1 MRPSR
6 AVLPPYI
13 MQEDET
19 PITGSRCHN
28 ASFSAHY
35 ETESSRAAAIHYAG
49 RRDTNHRLPLSVS
62 LIPSATCSE

>member
-19 PITGSRCHN
+19 PITGSRRQN
-28 ASFSAHY
+28 ESFIANY
-35 ETESSRAAAIHYAG
+35 ETESRRAAAIHYAG
-49 RRDTNHRLPLSVS
+49 RRDTNHRLQPSVS
-62 LIPSATCSE
+62 LIPPTTCSE